1 MCPSPHAI
9 SQGALFLNDGQCKV
23 VQRQL
28 EFDGG
33 IAYGINCLLMEP
45 SLGGRCDS
53 FLTVEFMV
61 SARFGSLTLTT
72 TQPKGQ
78 RPPSRG
84 QHSLQLWCSCQ

>member
-1 MCPSPHAI
+1 MSPSPHAM

-33 IAYGINCLLMEP
+33 IAYGIDCLLTEP

-53 FLTVEFMV
+53 FLTMEFMV
-61 SARFGSLTLTT
+61 SALSG
-72 TQPKGQ
+72 
-78 RPPSRG
+78 PSP
-84 QHSLQLWCSCQ
+84 